1 MQLAIQSYEDKYT
14 VVRVPVMELD
24 ANNSL
29 AFRRAVT
36 PVLQSGN
43 HVVLDLSNVAFM
55 DSSGIGALLY
65 ALRTAAANGKTLK
78 LTGITHPV
86 RLLFS
91 VVRMYSL
98 FDVYDDA
105 SMAMQSIAA

>member
-1 MQLAIQSYEDKYT
+1 MQLNIQSYEDEYS
-14 VVRVPVMELD
+14 VVRVPVVELD

-36 PVLQSGN
+36 PVLQSGK
-43 HVVLDLSNVAFM
+43 HVVLDLSNVSFM

-65 ALRTAAANGKTLK
+65 ALRTTAANGKSLK

-86 RLLFS
+86 RLLFT

-98 FDVYDDA
+98 FDVYEDPG
-105 SMAMQSIAA
+105 MAMQSIAV